1 MKKKELYELAKKH
14 KEKHKI
20 KPKKPLSQMNKNE
33 LTAYLKMTPDKNNII
48 NSDERKKKNSK
59 SKGSIAFLKAYYAN
73 EQNLKNIKKAE
84 KKEKQDKKEDNK
96 PAEKVEKKAVE
107 ENKLILKNAQNKKVR
122 IKLKKAEKIEM
133 IKMLLVLYKKEGLNA
148 DVTGIPVEIVKKAKK
163 LYEKKHKGDEKE
175 SMKEEDEKRKNNK
188 DLEEKKLL
196 QERKKEHLKQ
206 GAYKINDPE
215 KEKGIYDMYNKNSI
229 EELKKDIK
237 FFDKDTYLHARASQ
251 RSNYSTRLWKL
262 NILKKVLKE
271 RLRIKKE
278 EPKKEDEKRKNNK
291 DLLGKKINEIVSVLN
306 KKGVIMNMKLLE
318 DTHYNDLLTKAKEGK
333 LRGLKRMEKLKK
345 DNLFEEQ
352 RLLDMT
358 TSKEKGVDELIKKSH
373 SRVQNVIDIIKEK
386 EKEKPKKQKPE
397 EEEEEEHKPP
407 PPEQPIEE
415 KPKIISKPK
424 KDDIIDLTN
433 PEQRERFYKT
443 VNTFLTSKSKRGI
456 NYLRKDYGLT
466 NKQIDTIE
474 GANNWADFYP
484 TPSHCI
490 NNEKVKNALD
500 GYSPILEPTAGLG
513 NIMNELLLMFPKV
526 KLIGNEYMP
535 DMAEFLKSMYPK
547 LEITNNNF
555 LKMDIPDNTNAIVCN
570 PPFSFGNDK
579 KFYYDFLFKILADMN
594 NKKNDYMKP
603 IIFICP
609 ELVSDKRDENN
620 NIYEMM
626 GREPPK
632 RDDFTFSL
640 YDILQDKRLSI
651 KKLISLCKI
660 YLDITITPKQAKLIK
675 EGDNEDDEKVIDIIN
690 ALEFVQGKLLMK
702 CKGFG
707 GTSITANVYEFI
719 LYKNYRKG
727 YGEEPEKEEP
737 KKEEP
742 KKEEPKKEVIKKE
755 KPYNDRLN
763 KFIQNGKKHNKKKHC
778 YSLNNQPSCRK
789 NQPHCK

>member
-175 SMKEEDEKRKNNK
+175 SMKKENLKKEAIKEKDISKHIDTDSDEDVDDDATSYKKNIEFYKKEISEYKSLLPGSNNPKSIHYKYKLLERLKNYENELKKHENELEKLKGEEPKKEKPKKKEPKKEEPKKEEPKEEDEKRKNNK

-251 RSNYSTRLWKL
+251 RSNYSMRLWKL

-271 RLRIKKE
+271 KLRIKKE
-278 EPKKEDEKRKNNK
+278 VIKKEEDYKKVNDKYNIIMKDFKKKYKVFDKNDPINNLGYYPDRLELYTDIKNKGVNINIELFYKLVKKWGITTLKNSDKKQLSKYIDEEQTTEAFGGFDSPENKEESNKKEPKKEKQLDHLIIYDKMKNNDNDFINNKINMKEYKNNINDLKKIFTKLQGKKIKNRTVEDKKLMEKLEYHGEGNLSEYLQKYHFYKMHLDDGKDINEDLKNLEKKLKLPNDFRKNNHMRLRLTVEAIK
-291 DLLGKKINEIVSVLN
+291 DLL
-306 KKGVIMNMKLLE
+306 
-318 DTHYNDLLTKAKEGK
+318 
-333 LRGLKRMEKLKK
+333 K
-345 DNLFEEQ
+345 DKPVAT
-352 RLLDMT
+352 R
-358 TSKEKGVDELIKKSH
+358 IAPKKS
-373 SRVQNVIDIIKEK
+373 
-386 EKEKPKKQKPE
+386 
-397 EEEEEEHKPP
+397 
-407 PPEQPIEE
+407 
-415 KPKIISKPK
+415 
-424 KDDIIDLTN
+424 
-433 PEQRERFYKT
+433 
-443 VNTFLTSKSKRGI
+443 
-456 NYLRKDYGLT
+456 
-466 NKQIDTIE
+466 
-474 GANNWADFYP
+474 
-484 TPSHCI
+484 
-490 NNEKVKNALD
+490 
-500 GYSPILEPTAGLG
+500 
-513 NIMNELLLMFPKV
+513 
-526 KLIGNEYMP
+526 
-535 DMAEFLKSMYPK
+535 
-547 LEITNNNF
+547 
-555 LKMDIPDNTNAIVCN
+555 
-570 PPFSFGNDK
+570 
-579 KFYYDFLFKILADMN
+579 
-594 NKKNDYMKP
+594 
-603 IIFICP
+603 
-609 ELVSDKRDENN
+609 
-620 NIYEMM
+620 
-626 GREPPK
+626 
-632 RDDFTFSL
+632 
-640 YDILQDKRLSI
+640 
-651 KKLISLCKI
+651 
-660 YLDITITPKQAKLIK
+660 
-675 EGDNEDDEKVIDIIN
+675 
-690 ALEFVQGKLLMK
+690 
-702 CKGFG
+702 
-707 GTSITANVYEFI
+707 
-719 LYKNYRKG
+719 
-727 YGEEPEKEEP
+727 
-737 KKEEP
+737 
-742 KKEEPKKEVIKKE
+742 KKE